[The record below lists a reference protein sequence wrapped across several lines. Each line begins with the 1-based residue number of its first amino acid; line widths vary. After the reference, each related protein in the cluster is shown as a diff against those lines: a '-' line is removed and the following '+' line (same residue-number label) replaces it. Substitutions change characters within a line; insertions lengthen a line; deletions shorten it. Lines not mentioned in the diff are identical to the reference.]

1 MGLQVYAND
10 RRHVFDESKEELVF
24 LFLWRVRGLYSLNCV
39 FFELSI
45 VASKG
50 GEFFLSPFLRSVRGD
65 LGVCLGG
72 SPDFRESSV
81 DKLDN

>member
-1 MGLQVYAND
+1 MGFQVYAND

-39 FFELSI
+39 FLELSI
-45 VASKG
+45 VACKS
-50 GEFFLSPFLRSVRGD
+50 GEFFLSPFLRGVRRD
-65 LGVCLGG
+65 LGVCLRG